1 MINRF
6 VSFVLDA
13 VLVSLFVLLGMASH
27 STPMGEYLATAW
39 PFWLGLVI
47 GWFAWVLLKP
57 DMPGNSIRSG
67 LVVWGCTVAFGLM
80 FRIMSGGGVSG
91 AFPYITLGV
100 LALFLLG
107 WRIIYVIS
115 QRNAKKTQS
124 AAADADQRQ
133 RTKAKQ
139 KDRIRDRADNAH
151 TKDRDDDR
159 PERPAT
165 GAPASETKEPDFPEA
180 TDNRDRTR
188 TGTVREEVVSE
199 TPIDRDDHA
208 AIDTEEHHNEFGED
222 APLNRNDRDD
232 RPELPDFLKKNK

>member
-6 VSFVLDA
+6 VSFLLDA
-13 VLVSLFVLLGMASH
+13 ALVSLFVVLGMAAH
-27 STPMGEYLATAW
+27 STPMGEYLGTAW
-39 PFWLGLVI
+39 PFWVGLII

-107 WRIIYVIS
+107 WRIIYVIAQANS
-115 QRNAKKTQS
+115 AKKART
-124 AAADADQRQ
+124 ADREADQRQ
-133 RTKAKQ
+133 HTKTKQ
-139 KDRIRDRADNAH
+139 KDRIRDREA
-151 TKDRDDDR
+151 TMREDR
-159 PERPAT
+159 PDTRRPDRA
-165 GAPASETKEPDFPEA
+165 GGVAETKEPEFPVA
-180 TDNRDRTR
+180 TDDRDRT
-188 TGTVREEVVSE
+188 TGGTVREGVVYE
-199 TPIDRDDHA
+199 TPAEDHA
-208 AIDTEEHHNEFGED
+208 VIDTEEHSQDFGEGE
-222 APLNRNDRDD
+222 PINRNDRDD